1 MILPT
6 GEKRIH
12 DGAFS
17 TGLKNY
23 QEFFQTTVGL
33 AGESQNFDGNGS
45 YTRFMS
51 GGGAFPVQTDVVA
64 ADGGETPRRFRVG
77 DLAAGRHAP
86 GARRQAAL
94 QAERPLLQAEAA
106 EPGRREDRSR
116 PVRRQ
121 IRKQMR
127 VFVAII
133 FLLVGA
139 LALAATSCPRSAST
153 CRPGCR

>member
-6 GEKRIH
+6 GDTRIN

-51 GGGAFPVQTDVVA
+51 GGGAFPVQTDIVRRRRHGRNA
-64 ADGGETPRRFRVG
+64 APLFGSATSPPVGTRPARAAASRRTSRTPPATSRSRRTSTPRKIG
-77 DLAAGRHAP
+77 AGP
-86 GARRQAAL
+86 
-94 QAERPLLQAEAA
+94 
-106 EPGRREDRSR
+106 
-116 PVRRQ
+116 
-121 IRKQMR
+121 
-127 VFVAII
+127 
-133 FLLVGA
+133 
-139 LALAATSCPRSAST
+139 
-153 CRPGCR
+153 